1 LTEESGADGFFRTHR
16 DHGFITDEI
25 DFMEKRIQLQQ
36 ELEQYTPIP
45 EDDLERAADLLK
57 NFKTHWEACG
67 DDVEAQARPMKLIVK
82 RVYILDEEI
91 VAMTLRS
98 DYHVVL
104 GHKLNGPTEVSVD
117 PFVYT
122 HGSDGD
128 RTLAC
133 IRPLVFIAQAVTAQG
148 LEVIRAA

>member
-1 LTEESGADGFFRTHR
+1 MGEMLGEQSIDERLATIRETIKRMDFRW

-25 DFMEKRIQLQQ
+25 DFMEKRLKLQQ
-36 ELEQYTPIP
+36 ELEQCTPIP
-45 EDDLERAADLLK
+45 EDDLERAADMLR

-67 DDVEAQARPMKLIVK
+67 DDVEAKAGLMNLIVK
-82 RVYILDEEI
+82 RVYVLDEEI

-117 PFVYT
+117 PFIYT
-122 HGSDGD
+122 NGSDGIRTRDLRLD
-128 RTLAC
+128 RPTC
-133 IRPLVFIAQAVTAQG
+133 
-148 LEVIRAA
+148 

>member
-1 LTEESGADGFFRTHR
+1 MQLRPPENNWREGVTRAMGKMLGEQSIDERLATIRETIKRMDFRW

-25 DFMEKRIQLQQ
+25 HFMEKRIQLQQ

-45 EDDLERAADLLK
+45 EDDPERAADLLK

-67 DDVEAQARPMKLIVK
+67 DDVEAQARLMKLIVK

-104 GHKLNGPTEVSVD
+104 GHKLRVANRSLG
-117 PFVYT
+117 
-122 HGSDGD
+122 
-128 RTLAC
+128 
-133 IRPLVFIAQAVTAQG
+133 
-148 LEVIRAA
+148 